1 MNKIEADEK
10 ADRDVA
16 VGEARFEEAERAR
29 AAEVRLEDAA
39 NQVRQEGT
47 K

>member
-1 MNKIEADEK
+1 MNELQADEK

-16 VGEARFEEAERAR
+16 VGEARFEAAERAR

-39 NQVRQEGT
+39 NEVRREDA